1 MQKKNPT
8 ATEGEFKDVKKFMNA
23 AILLTIIVF
32 STSAFA
38 QMKSAPPQTV
48 ALVDLKQYAGKWF
61 EIARYPNKFQKK
73 CVANTTATY
82 TLKANGAV
90 EVFNQCLLK
99 NGTLDGATGEA
110 KSVEGSNNS
119 KFELNFAPQ
128 FKSFLSADW
137 RDYWV
142 LDLDKDYKYAA
153 VGDPKRENLLI
164 LSRTPEMSDAVYQ
177 NILRRVEMLGYNPAK
192 LQKTLQ
198 NAQVV
203 KGAVV
208 EKQ

>member
-1 MQKKNPT
+1 
-8 ATEGEFKDVKKFMNA
+8 VKKIIEA
-23 AILLTIIVF
+23 VLLLSLIIF
-32 STSAFA
+32 SSDAFA
-38 QMKSAPPQTV
+38 QSKKSDKQPPPQTV
-48 ALVDLKQYAGKWF
+48 PSVDLKQYAGKWF

-82 TLKANGAV
+82 SVKANGGV
-90 EVFNQCLLK
+90 EVLNQCLVK
-99 NGTLDGATGEA
+99 NGTLEGANGAA
-110 KSVEGSNNS
+110 KIVDSASNA
-119 KFELNFAPQ
+119 KFEMSFAPQ
-128 FKSFLSADW
+128 FKSFLNDDW
-137 RDYWV
+137 RDYWI

-153 VGDPKRENLLI
+153 VGDPKREYLWI

-177 NILRRVEMLGYNPAK
+177 NILRRVEKLGYNPAK